1 MQLAKNVDSLKAYL
15 LESVLVPVAEA
26 MPPKVRETFYLRA
39 FGFFKV
45 PLLYFTRPSV
55 VELTDQRC
63 VVKIPLTRR
72 TKNHLHSMYFG
83 TLAVG
88 ADCAGGLMAM
98 KHIRAQGNQ
107 VSLVFKDFQAQFLK
121 RPHADV
127 HFTCE
132 DGTGIRDLIQK
143 AMETG
148 ERQNMSVHV
157 TATAPSSDLGTE
169 PVAKFVLTLSVKKK
183 KSSNHPC

>member
-1 MQLAKNVDSLKAYL
+1 MAKTVDSLKKYVTDTVVDSL
-15 LESVLVPVAEA
+15 
-26 MPPKVRETFYLRA
+26 PPGIRETFYLRA
-39 FGFFKV
+39 FGFLKV
-45 PLLYFTRPSV
+45 PLLFFTRPSV
-55 VELTDQRC
+55 VELSDHRC

-72 TKNHLHSMYFG
+72 TKNHLNSMYFG

-98 KHIRAQGNQ
+98 KHIREQGNR

-127 HFTCE
+127 LFTCE
-132 DGTGIRDLIQK
+132 DGSGIRDLIQK
-143 AMETG
+143 AMDTG
-148 ERQNMSVHV
+148 ERQNMPVHV
-157 TATAPSSDLGTE
+157 IATAPAQQGDE

-183 KSSNHPC
+183 KQT